1 MYISNCKKRLI
12 NTSLLHPTV
21 VPLLLWGKPI
31 SQKLASYSCPSDVM
45 KKTHFLFK
53 KGYGN
58 DEGKKCEY
66 LDLSIICHTFCIL
79 HVHHLYGRHR
89 ITKLCNSKFPQRFSQ
104 DQEFL
109 KNQEHISI
117 IKNCCLD
124 CNSRSPKTKTK
135 QNKTTTNKQFKER
148 RAHKGRYPIMHL
160 ERKIEKQTLKQKCF

>member
-1 MYISNCKKRLI
+1 MYISNCKKWLI
-12 NTSLLHPTV
+12 NTSMLHPTV

-31 SQKLASYSCPSDVM
+31 LQKLASYSCPSDVM
-45 KKTHFLFK
+45 KKTHFLYSR
-53 KGYGN
+53 KGMEI

-79 HVHHLYGRHR
+79 HVHPLYGRQR

-135 QNKTTTNKQFKER
+135 QLQTNSLKKEEHTKVGTQLCTWR
-148 RAHKGRYPIMHL
+148 
-160 ERKIEKQTLKQKCF
+160 EK